1 MMAIVIQ
8 EEKNPESSTLDF
20 FGRLGGVEE
29 DRGVRVVC
37 KVILSFCHFV
47 ILNMRLTW
55 VKMVEAVMVRSPQI
69 DGTCVF

>member
-1 MMAIVIQ
+1 MMEMMMMVAIVIQ

-20 FGRLGGVEE
+20 FGRLGRVEE

-47 ILNMRLTW
+47 ILSFCMLNIFLN
-55 VKMVEAVMVRSPQI
+55 VLYVEY
-69 DGTCVF
+69 